1 MNAKRNTKRRRRRRE
16 EGNSFS
22 QQEVTG
28 NLFDRSLSH
37 VLPFVPPLAG
47 SSWTNARSF
56 VFTGF
61 RRSAVAPRSLQLISI
76 VPMINALA
84 EISSWCV
91 RSWNS
96 IEPPFL
102 SPFVR
107 FTLRNRTAVGVW
119 LSSQDDEIGNGNLKV
134 ISRTLLGFPERE
146 LKSVVYERDCLRR
159 WVKIGTRIRN
169 TFVQSFFFFL
179 RHSCQ
184 FLRTKPRWR
193 NHCVESRHFIYN
205 FVNLHTHT
213 SAAIK

>member
-107 FTLRNRTAVGVW
+107 FTLCNRRTTKLEMVIRKWFLELCSVFPK
-119 LSSQDDEIGNGNLKV
+119 GNWK
-134 ISRTLLGFPERE
+134 
-146 LKSVVYERDCLRR
+146 VVYERDCLRR